1 MKPTIMILTTTAL
14 CAWAGL
20 AAAQSQG
27 DWKLG
32 LGVAS
37 VSPNGGTS
45 TTTAGPVDVDANIR
59 PIVTAEY
66 FIADNIGIELLASWP
81 FEHDINLG
89 GNKVASTKHL
99 PPTLSLQYYFTNSS
113 DWTPFIGAGV
123 NYTHFFDES
132 TSGALTGAN
141 ISLDDSF
148 GIALHAGVDYRISAR
163 GSLRADLR
171 WIDIDTDVKVNGT
184 DIGEVSIDP
193 IVYGLSYVIDF

>member
-1 MKPTIMILTTTAL
+1 
-14 CAWAGL
+14 
-20 AAAQSQG
+20 
-27 DWKLG
+27 
-32 LGVAS
+32 
-37 VSPNGGTS
+37 
-45 TTTAGPVDVDANIR
+45 
-59 PIVTAEY
+59 
-66 FIADNIGIELLASWP
+66 IADNIGIELLASWP